1 MHGMVCCCAA
11 EAVQLAHG
19 RASTDTSSHR
29 CQGHAGVTCGTVRC
43 AGGGY
48 TKQNV
53 ARCWAAE
60 TALLVDEQISA
71 DLPPNDYYE
80 YFAPDFRQGDC
91 RATAVNQSQSLST

>member
-1 MHGMVCCCAA
+1 MYVAA
-11 EAVQLAHG
+11 EFCNAWCIALLQRLRCWCTGRPRTNKPPHHCQG
-19 RASTDTSSHR
+19 RA
-29 CQGHAGVTCGTVRC
+29 GLTCGAVWC

-60 TALLVDEQISA
+60 TALLVDEHIST

-80 YFAPDFRQGDC
+80 YFAPDFRQG
-91 RATAVNQSQSLST
+91 AAKELV

>member
-1 MHGMVCCCAA
+1 M
-11 EAVQLAHG
+11 G
-19 RASTDTSSHR
+19 RPQQASRSAIAR
-29 CQGHAGVTCGTVRC
+29 GRAGVTCGAVWC

-60 TALLVDEQISA
+60 TALLVDEHISA

-80 YFAPDFRQGDC
+80 YFAPDFRQG
-91 RATAVNQSQSLST
+91 ATKRLL